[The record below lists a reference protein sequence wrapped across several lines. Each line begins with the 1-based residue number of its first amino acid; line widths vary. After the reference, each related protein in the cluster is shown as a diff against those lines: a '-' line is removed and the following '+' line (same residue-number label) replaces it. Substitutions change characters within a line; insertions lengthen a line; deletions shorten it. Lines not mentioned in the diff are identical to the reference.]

1 MNVVFCIGRKGKLW
15 DTGTPTSTPTPTP
28 ITEFQL
34 EAREALVAGWG
45 Y

>member
-1 MNVVFCIGRKGKLW
+1 MNVVCCIGRKGQLW
-15 DTGTPTSTPTPTP
+15 DTGTPTPTL